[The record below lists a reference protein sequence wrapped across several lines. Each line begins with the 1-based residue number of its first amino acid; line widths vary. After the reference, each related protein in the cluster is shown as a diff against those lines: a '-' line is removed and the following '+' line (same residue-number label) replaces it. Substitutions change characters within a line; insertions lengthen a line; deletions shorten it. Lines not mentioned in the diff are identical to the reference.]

1 MKRYLLIMMA
11 ALMVLPFSVSAKKK
25 TADIKVISYNIR
37 LGTAKDGDN
46 SWEFRYPASSAM
58 INDQKPDIFGL
69 QEAFDFQKDYL
80 DEACKGYS
88 CVGVGRDDGKAKGE
102 QMAIFYNTKRIKLRK
117 WGTFWLSETPDT
129 PSKGWD
135 AACFR
140 TATWALLKDKKSGKE
155 FYYVN
160 THLDHVGKE
169 ARLKGL
175 ALIVD
180 RIKDINPDV
189 SVRAVPEFL
198 TKENAASL
206 LADADVVIRFDSGFY
221 KDRPAL
227 VRKQFGDG
235 FAYYMTAD
243 CDDGLLRI
251 LCDKII
257 RSKKGIAR
265 VKMVPGISVE
275 RLADEAA
282 EYLVFQNFTDV
293 EKRLPL
299 DYNKLDI
306 LFGYDPVPECGVL
319 VLRVPREK
327 NKGN

>member
-1 MKRYLLIMMA
+1 MKKTVFAFMA
-11 ALMVLPFSVSAKKK
+11 ALMLLPSGVQARSKGPSSL
-25 TADIKVISYNIR
+25 KVISYNIR
-37 LGTAKDGDN
+37 LGTANDGTN
-46 SWEFRYPASSAM
+46 SWNLRYPASALM

-160 THLDHVGKE
+160 THLDHIGKE

-180 RIKDINPDV
+180 RIKDINPEGYPMVLTGDFN
-189 SVRAVPEFL
+189 VRMDDPCL
-198 TKENAASL
+198 K
-206 LADADVVIRFDSGFY
+206 
-221 KDRPAL
+221 AL
-227 VRKQFGDG
+227 EG
-235 FAYYMTAD
+235 
-243 CDDGLLRI
+243 
-251 LCDKII
+251 
-257 RSKKGIAR
+257 
-265 VKMVPGISVE
+265 KMVSAREIAVKTDHHITYNGWGSVKDPATIIDYIYYTGFSACTVYETITKPYYDRTYISDHYPIT
-275 RLADEAA
+275 AT
-282 EYLVFQNFTDV
+282 LVF
-293 EKRLPL
+293 
-299 DYNKLDI
+299 
-306 LFGYDPVPECGVL
+306 
-319 VLRVPREK
+319 
-327 NKGN
+327 